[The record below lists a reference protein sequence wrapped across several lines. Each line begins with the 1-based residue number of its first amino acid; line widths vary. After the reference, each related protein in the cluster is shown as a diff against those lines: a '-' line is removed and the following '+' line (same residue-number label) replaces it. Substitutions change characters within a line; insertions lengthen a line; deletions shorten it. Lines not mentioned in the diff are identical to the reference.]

1 MRVLTVVFVLTVSFV
16 SLACS
21 VAPSVAPSQGVT
33 GGPRQGG
40 TLVSRFSQDFW
51 NFDMSDAGQSQP
63 NGYGIRLAYNSLLRL
78 KTGPEVK
85 YYEYVVEP
93 SLAEAWEVSPDART
107 FTFHLRKG
115 LKFAPSLRQAQGEL
129 GSGNEIKGVNGRELT
144 SADVKWSYEY
154 WARAGQFKDL
164 PVSQAAWMFEGLD
177 AISAPDPSTVA
188 VRFKDAFS
196 PFLIY
201 ASSSLNPIVPKEIY
215 EQDGH
220 LKEKMVGTGAY
231 QLDTATSQKGSRW
244 VFKRNPDYWEPGK
257 PYIDEV
263 RFLVLKDESAAQ
275 AAFQTKQL
283 DHFAVTTTTA
293 AEEIRKAN
301 PNAVV
306 FDYMA
311 VPLMVFLQSNRPPF
325 NDRRL
330 RLAVSRA
337 IDREEFARVFTQSK
351 GRPALSG
358 ENATDLFSREEIAQI
373 VPYKPDEAKR
383 FLAEAGHP
391 QGLDVPAMLPTDLN
405 EAIIQ
410 ETQLLQ
416 AQLKK
421 AGINLQLETLPYSD
435 VSARRKRHDYWVS
448 TSGEFPRPDVD
459 AWLYSTFFP
468 GARANYD
475 EISDPKLAELLVAQR
490 REVDAGKRRTILRET
505 IRYINE
511 SGAGIGIYRRP
522 AYIIWQ
528 PYLKDYFPQQ
538 DIQEGVYGAWPAW
551 LDK

>member
-1 MRVLTVVFVLTVSFV
+1 MRVLTVLMLAAV
-16 SLACS
+16 SLLGLGCNTPQPGLPA
-21 VAPSVAPSQGVT
+21 
-33 GGPRQGG
+33 QGG
-40 TLVSRFSQDFW
+40 TLGPKSGGTLISRFSQDFW

-63 NGYGIRLAYNSLLRL
+63 NSSGIRLAYNSLLRF

-85 YYEYVVEP
+85 YYHYVVEP
-93 SLAEAWEVSPDART
+93 ALAEAWEVSPDART

-115 LKFAPSLRQAQGEL
+115 AKFADLAPA
-129 GSGNEIKGVNGRELT
+129 NGRELT
-144 SADVKWSYEY
+144 PADVKWSFDY
-154 WARAGQFKDL
+154 WSRSGQFKEL
-164 PVSQAAWMFEGLD
+164 PVSQTAWMFEGLD
-177 AISAPDPSTVA
+177 GVSAPDASTVT
-188 VRFKDAFS
+188 VRFKDSFS

-201 ASSSLNPIVPKEIY
+201 AASSLNPIVPREIY

-220 LKEKMVGTGAY
+220 LKEQMVGTGAY
-231 QLDTATSQKGSRW
+231 QLDSEASQKGSRW
-244 VFKRNPDYWEPGK
+244 VFKRNPGYWEAGK
-257 PYIDEV
+257 PYIHEV
-263 RFLVLKDESAAQ
+263 RFLVLKDDAAAQ
-275 AAFQTKQL
+275 AAFQTKQI
-283 DHFAVTTTTA
+283 DHFTLTTTA
-293 AEEIRKAN
+293 AAEEVVKAN
-301 PNAVV
+301 PNAVLY
-306 FDYMA
+306 DYLA
-311 VPLMVFLQSNRPPF
+311 VPLMAFFQTNRPPF

-337 IDREEFARVFTQSK
+337 IDRQEFARVFTQGK

-358 ENATDLFSREEIAQI
+358 ENATDLFSQEEIARI
-373 VPYKPDEAKR
+373 VPYDPVEAKR
-383 FLAEAGHP
+383 LLTEAGYP

-405 EAIIQ
+405 QALIE

-416 AQLKK
+416 AQLRKV
-421 AGINLQLETLPYSD
+421 GITLQLETLPYSD

-448 TSGEFPRPDVD
+448 TTSEFPRPDVD

-475 EISDPKLAELLVAQR
+475 EIDDPKLTELLIAQR
-490 REVDAGKRRTILRET
+490 REVDPAKRREVIRAA

-511 SGAGIGIYRRP
+511 SGIGIGIYRRP

-538 DIQEGVYGAWPAW
+538 DSQDGFTGSWSAW